1 MINGLANTGNSNQP
15 IYGESKDAM
24 GKDDFMKL
32 MIEQLKH
39 QDPLSPMESQ
49 EFASQMAQFASLEQ
63 LSNLNSSMN
72 ESIDANYLLT
82 QSVNNTLTAT
92 LIGKEVKF
100 NGNKIYND
108 GNNTVNFGY
117 TLPANAEDVNV
128 TIHDSNGKVVHEFE
142 HQPSTQGSHKL
153 SWDFTDNEGKKLS
166 NGEYTIKV
174 EVKGDGENPMTAE
187 IFQHGA
193 ITGVRFT
200 ENGTKILIDGK
211 EFLLSDVI
219 EIINPSQ
226 ITQTG
231 ENEEDG
237 RN

>member
-1 MINGLANTGNSNQP
+1 MINGLVNTGNNNQP
-15 IYGESKDAM
+15 IYGDSKDVM

-49 EFASQMAQFASLEQ
+49 EFAAQLAQFSSLEQ

-72 ESIDANYLLT
+72 ESIDANYVLT
-82 QSVNNTLTAT
+82 QSINNTLTAT

-100 NGNKIYND
+100 SGNKLHND
-108 GNNTVNFGY
+108 GTNTANFGY
-117 TLPANAEDVNV
+117 TLPANASNV
-128 TIHDSNGKVVHEFE
+128 TVSIYDASGNIVKKFE
-142 HQPSTQGSHKL
+142 NQTSVQGDHKL
-153 SWDFTDNEGKKLS
+153 SWDFTDNDGRKLN

-174 EVKGDGENPMTAE
+174 EVESDGDNPMTAE

-211 EFLLSDVI
+211 EFLLSDVL

-231 ENEEDG
+231 DKEEDG
-237 RN
+237 GN